1 MSNFRAP
8 SDRMEIEKELSDKA
22 RALLGRHG
30 GKFSGDVS
38 LPGLSI
44 MSSQGDLMIERTAD
58 YLMIYMESPNKHVIR
73 TNLEGE
79 LGWALDLIKRHTIL
93 EDLADV

>member
-1 MSNFRAP
+1 
-8 SDRMEIEKELSDKA
+8 MEIEKELSDKA

-30 GKFSGDVS
+30 ADFSGDVL

-44 MSSQGDLMIERTAD
+44 MSSQGDLMIERTSD
-58 YLMIYMESPNKHVIR
+58 YLMVYMESPNNTVLR
-73 TNLEGE
+73 TSLEGE
-79 LGWALDLIKRHTIL
+79 LDWALDLIKRHTIL

>member
-30 GKFSGDVS
+30 ADFSGDVL

-44 MSSQGDLMIERTAD
+44 MSSQGD
-58 YLMIYMESPNKHVIR
+58 LMIYMESPNKHVIR